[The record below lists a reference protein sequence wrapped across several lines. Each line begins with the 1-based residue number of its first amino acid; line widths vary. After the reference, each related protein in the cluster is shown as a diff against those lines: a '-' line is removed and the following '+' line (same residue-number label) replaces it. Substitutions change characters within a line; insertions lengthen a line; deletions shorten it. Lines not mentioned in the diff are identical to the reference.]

1 MPYDVEYTLRLL
13 AENGLGRESVLLYCL
28 LGQLEAAVGI
38 ALVGQIW
45 QLYVRLERIC
55 CSLGHRLTLPKKSS
69 FIFLVKN
76 NHRSSLF
83 QVCIFGISVNK
94 YFFYF
99 SKRTFYFFVK
109 SGVRRRRRRRPRCH
123 GGEVPRLR
131 LRRRDK
137 VGKNPDLVVQK
148 MDLWKQMLEF
158 HVRKGNTEDKKFFK
172 KLLLQNSIFVYIFY
186 GNSVFAGARSGC
198 ASPATLLSGSATSGA
213 PWDT

>member
-1 MPYDVEYTLRLL
+1 MGIANSFSYLFGYYSFSPAQLPHLPVRQAPAGEDRGVFERAGILIHLLHGKLKYDDCFLKKSFQGFESADSVPYDVEYTLRLL

-94 YFFYF
+94 YFFI
-99 SKRTFYFFVK
+99 FF
-109 SGVRRRRRRRPRCH
+109 
-123 GGEVPRLR
+123 
-131 LRRRDK
+131 
-137 VGKNPDLVVQK
+137 
-148 MDLWKQMLEF
+148 
-158 HVRKGNTEDKKFFK
+158 
-172 KLLLQNSIFVYIFY
+172 
-186 GNSVFAGARSGC
+186 
-198 ASPATLLSGSATSGA
+198 
-213 PWDT
+213 